1 MIKIPRDRPARERRS
16 QSVSADDSAL
26 FRDSIRGVRPLQSDT
41 VPLRRKPLPLRAA
54 RHPEPGARILPTLL
68 DPSESE
74 LTSADSLGFKRV
86 GVQHAVMR
94 KLRRGEF
101 AIERAL
107 DLHGATGAQ
116 AKARLLGFL
125 RVCQADG
132 ARCIRIIHGKG
143 YRSPGQ
149 QPVLKPRIAHWL
161 SQHPAV
167 VAYSSARADDG
178 GTGALY
184 VLLKREA

>member
-1 MIKIPRDRPARERRS
+1 MAKAPRDV
-16 QSVSADDSAL
+16 SVSADDRAL
-26 FRDSIRGVRPLQSDT
+26 FRDSVPGVRPLQSDT
-41 VPLRRKPLPLRAA
+41 VPLRRKLPPLRAV
-54 RHPEPGARILPTLL
+54 RHHGSGERLFPTLT
-68 DPSESE
+68 DPSETE
-74 LTSADSLGFKRV
+74 LTTADTLEFKRV

-101 AIERAL
+101 AIARAL
-107 DLHGATGAQ
+107 DLHGATGAE

-143 YRSPGQ
+143 YRSPDQ
-149 QPVLKPRIAHWL
+149 QPVLKPRVAHWL

-167 VAYSSARADDG
+167 VAYTSARADDG

-184 VLLKREA
+184 VLLKRDVRGP

>member
-1 MIKIPRDRPARERRS
+1 MAKVPRDV
-16 QSVSADDSAL
+16 SVSADDRAL
-26 FRDSIRGVRPLQSDT
+26 FRDSVPGVRPLESDT
-41 VPLRRKPLPLRAA
+41 VPLRRKHPPLRAV
-54 RHPEPGARILPTLL
+54 RHHGGERLVPTLI
-68 DPSESE
+68 DPSETE
-74 LTSADSLGFKRV
+74 LTTADTLEFKRV

-107 DLHGATGAQ
+107 DLHGATGAE

-125 RVCQADG
+125 RVCQVDG

-167 VAYSSARADDG
+167 VAYTSARADDG

-184 VLLKREA
+184 VLLKREV